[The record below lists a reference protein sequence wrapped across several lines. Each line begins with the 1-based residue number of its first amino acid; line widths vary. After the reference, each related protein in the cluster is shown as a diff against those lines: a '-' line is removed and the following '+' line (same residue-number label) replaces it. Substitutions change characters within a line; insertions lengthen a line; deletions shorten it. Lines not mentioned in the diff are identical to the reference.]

1 MTKKL
6 QLYFNF
12 TEDQEMVL
20 MICFTHIASF
30 IPGSQTAFQIIN

>member
-12 TEDQEMVL
+12 TEDWEMFL
-20 MICFTHIASF
+20 MICLTRIESF
-30 IPGSQTAFQIIN
+30 IQGSQTAFQIIN